1 MRLLPVTLPTDSR
14 ACVLRNMRILLTGH
28 RGFIGSN
35 MLEALAEH
43 DVRTFEWGEDTDKL
57 STVDIDICI
66 HMGAISSTTE
76 RDVDKV
82 MRQNYDFSCQ
92 LLDRCM
98 NTGTHFQYSSSAS
111 VYGLNTEFR
120 EDSPVD
126 PRTPYA
132 WSKYMFER
140 YAAKQQEFADHNSYC
155 IQGFRYF
162 NVYGPG
168 EDHKGSQASPYHQF
182 EKQARETGRI
192 RVFENS
198 EQYCRD
204 FVPVATVVNIHQQF
218 FNVKQSGVWNIGTGQ
233 VHSFQHVAEQI
244 AKEYNCPIETIP
256 MPEHLRNSYQSY
268 TCADLTKL
276 NAALNDQDC
285 S

>member
-1 MRLLPVTLPTDSR
+1 MRLLPAMLPTDSR
-14 ACVLRNMRILLTGH
+14 ACEWPNMRILLTGH
-28 RGFIGSN
+28 RGLIGSN
-35 MLEALAEH
+35 MLKALAGH

-66 HMGAISSTTE
+66 HIGAISSTTE
-76 RDVDKV
+76 RDVDKI

-140 YAAKQQEFADHNSYC
+140 YAAKQQEFADHNSYR

-218 FNVKQSGVWNIGTGQ
+218 FNVKQSGIWNIGTGQ
-233 VHSFQHVAEQI
+233 VHSFQHVAEQV

-276 NAALNDQDC
+276 NAALNDQDR